1 MTQNQTIVADA
12 IEASRAF
19 DGFFINVTDG
29 NLDVGGAFDGSCLAV
44 WRQAME
50 ACAQDETISVLCFDE
65 DGDTIAPA
73 RLAEGSTGG
82 SLHFRTKLSHWDG
95 AQHVLVGEQFRRLL
109 NQPADLGAVSIIRIA
124 KLQSPFETEAFA
136 VVPWTDAPQPAPLR
150 SPRFE
155 ANPRRFVKCLAPQAM
170 APTEIDPWL
179 EKPGAHGPSEFRDI
193 WKEVAAVALCRSL
206 TNEIYMDGDV
216 LQCVLA
222 STPSRRLNYGNE
234 RTPTDDE
241 FESLQSC
248 ARWVFKEGTDIEV
261 RHTLLTNELGREW
274 RDDRSFLDGLWTRLR
289 PSLDAAKLAY
299 KAHIKSGSKETLKSL
314 SDLRKTLG
322 DEIQKLM
329 QQTRDL
335 SANVWRDIAVALGVT
350 AIRFGLDPTKIE
362 GARTGFALIFA
373 LTAIYIWASY
383 WIALRTN
390 KEFLKVVDDTRSAW
404 RDKLYGFLDS
414 DDYESLASGP
424 IRSAISAYDRTKQRT
439 TFAVAIIVVA
449 LIGLATWES
458 GAFAYFGPRNEDPAG
473 ADAGSVAAPRSAIET
488 EKAPPRKT
496 PLRDEKRER

>member
-1 MTQNQTIVADA
+1 MTQSQTLVADA
-12 IEASRAF
+12 IEASRA
-19 DGFFINVTDG
+19 DERFFINVTDG
-29 NLDVGGAFDGSCLAV
+29 NLDVGGAFDESCLAV
-44 WRQAME
+44 WRRAME
-50 ACAQDETISVLCFDE
+50 TCAQEKVMGIACFDE
-65 DGDTIAPA
+65 DDDAIAPERMA
-73 RLAEGSTGG
+73 AGSPGGILRFRIRLT
-82 SLHFRTKLSHWDG
+82 HYDG
-95 AQHVLVGEQFRRLL
+95 AQHLLVYEQFRRLL
-109 NQPADLGAVSIIRIA
+109 NQPADLGAVSLVRIA
-124 KLQSPFETEAFA
+124 KLQNPFETEAFA
-136 VVPWTDAPQPAPLR
+136 VVPWTDAPQPAPPR
-150 SPRFE
+150 SPRLD
-155 ANPRRFVKCLAPQAM
+155 ASPRRFVKCLAPQAM
-170 APTEIDPWL
+170 APTEIEPWL

-193 WKEVAAVALCRSL
+193 WKEVASVALCRSL

-362 GARTGFALIFA
+362 GARTGFAIIFA
-373 LTAIYIWASY
+373 LTAIYIWVSY

-404 RDKLYGFLDS
+404 RDKLYGFLDG

-439 TFAVAIIVVA
+439 TLAVAVIVVA
-449 LIGLATWES
+449 LFGLAAWES
-458 GAFAYFGPRNEDPAG
+458 GTFAHFRPRNEGPAG
-473 ADAGSVAAPRSAIET
+473 ADAGRATASEIHDGKSR
-488 EKAPPRKT
+488 KAP
-496 PLRDEKRER
+496 